1 VTSPDVDPSPSK
13 GVISPEE
20 GPESGKGLICP
31 DDTPVS
37 VNGHGLAAET
47 EFVTA
52 KKASA
57 TASKNIYFLLIRH
70 LDCSFTK
77 SGEIPHHPA
86 PQVSIPSCLIYDIL
100 PSAIYK
106 PDSGGC
112 DGENSW
118 IIILYLSKCREE
130 CENFYRMNW

>member
-1 VTSPDVDPSPSK
+1 

-31 DDTPVS
+31 GDIPVS
-37 VNGHGLAAET
+37 VNGDGLAAET
-47 EFVTA
+47 EVVKA
-52 KKASA
+52 KNASA
-57 TASKNIYFLLIRH
+57 TASKNAYFLLIRH
-70 LDCSFTK
+70 LDCSFY
-77 SGEIPHHPA
+77 
-86 PQVSIPSCLIYDIL
+86 QVRRDTSSSCTTGIDPLLPDIRYL
-100 PSAIYK
+100 TSAVYK

-118 IIILYLSKCREE
+118 IIILYLSKCKEE